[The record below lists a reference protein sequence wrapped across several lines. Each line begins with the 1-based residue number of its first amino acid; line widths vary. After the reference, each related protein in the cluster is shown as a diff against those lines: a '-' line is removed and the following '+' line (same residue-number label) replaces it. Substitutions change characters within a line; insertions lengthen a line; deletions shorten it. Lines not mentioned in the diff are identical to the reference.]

1 MPFAFRSKTRLFT
14 ALLLAGVLAA
24 CASAG
29 KKAPPPGQQDA
40 DKFLFERG
48 TALLAKKNWLTA
60 REHFRRLVD
69 SYPQST
75 YRTDAKIGIGDSYL
89 GEGRAD
95 SLVLAVNE
103 FREFLQYYPTN
114 PRADYAQYRL
124 GLAQTKQMLGPDR
137 DQTNTVE
144 ALKELQK
151 FIDNYP
157 NSSYR
162 GEVDKLYR
170 QARDQLSEAEFKV
183 GLLYY
188 RGHWMPGAL
197 ARWSNV
203 LKDDPGFSK
212 KDEVYYYMGDA
223 LMRGGAGAQAL
234 PYLEKLVAEYPKS
247 KYLKKANA
255 HLALLKKSGK

>member
-1 MPFAFRSKTRLFT
+1 MPFSLRSKTRLFT
-14 ALLLAGVLAA
+14 ALLLTGALAA
-24 CASAG
+24 CASAS
-29 KKAPPPGQQDA
+29 KKMPAAGQQDA
-40 DKFLFERG
+40 DKMLFEKG
-48 TALLAKKNWLTA
+48 TALLAKKNWITA
-60 REHFRRLVD
+60 RQYFRRIVD

-75 YRTDAKIGIGDSYL
+75 YRTDAKIGVGDSYL
-89 GEGRAD
+89 GEGHAD

-124 GLAQTKQMLGPDR
+124 GLAQTKQTMGPDR

-157 NSSYR
+157 NSPYR

-170 QARDQLSEAEFKV
+170 QARDELSEAEFKV

-188 RGHWMPGAL
+188 RARWMPGAL
-197 ARWSNV
+197 ARWTSL

-223 LMRGGAGAQAL
+223 MMRGGASAQAL
-234 PYLEKLVAEYPKS
+234 PYLEKLVTEYPKS
-247 KYLKKANA
+247 KYLKKANRL
-255 HLALLKKSGK
+255 LALIKKSGK